1 MKINQHVIFYCFSII
16 NKYTE
21 NNIFQQQLQ
30 WCQELIRQLTHSNS
44 QMRERESKMLV
55 EKNYL
60 AEVRV
65 TLHEEGLEKYDMVV
79 LLHKPFNHCTKY
91 TEATSNYRTK

>member
-1 MKINQHVIFYCFSII
+1 
-16 NKYTE
+16 
-21 NNIFQQQLQ
+21 
-30 WCQELIRQLTHSNS
+30 
-44 QMRERESKMLV
+44 MRERESKMLV